1 MFWFRPLPWDYGIRN
16 LFRRASRSALTLLG
30 LSIVVF
36 LVLTVVSFVNGLE
49 ASLQVSGDPSVILIH
64 SLGAAE
70 NLENATVPGSAPG
83 LLAASLDGIL
93 ARSGQKYVSPELYLG
108 AQITTSSNPEP
119 AMGLVRGVSISAP
132 LVRRQFQILDGDWPL
147 RGEVIVGRLAAAK
160 LGRKLTE
167 LATGSEIR
175 FEGKSWRIA
184 GHFASAGSA
193 LESEIWCLVDELQG
207 VLKRQDLSLVAVTV
221 SNATAIGDA
230 QEFCKERI
238 DLEWEATPETAYY
251 AYLQKHY
258 GPVRMVAWLIV
269 GLMASAGIFAG
280 LNTMYGAVLGRVREL
295 AMLQTVGFSRRAILL
310 SILQEGLLLAMAASL
325 IATGLAVGLL
335 NGFAVRFTMGAF
347 TLKTDSRTVVIGL
360 VIGLLIG
367 VLGSLPPAL
376 RALRLSVVDGLKAV

>member
-108 AQITTSSNPEP
+108 AQITTSGNPEP

-147 RGEVIVGRLAAAK
+147 RGEVIVGRLAVAK

-207 VLKRQDLSLVAVTV
+207 VLKRQDLSLVAVAV
-221 SNATAIGDA
+221 ANANAIGDA

-347 TLKTDSRTVVIGL
+347 TLKTDSQTVVIGL

-376 RALRLSVVDGLKAV
+376 RALRLPVVDGLKAV

>member
-36 LVLTVVSFVNGLE
+36 LVLTVVAFVNGLE
-49 ASLQVSGDPSVILIH
+49 ASLQVSGDPNVVLIH

-108 AQITTSSNPEP
+108 AQITTSGNPEP
-119 AMGLVRGVSISAP
+119 AMGLVRGVSISIP

-167 LATGSEIR
+167 LATGSEIQ

-221 SNATAIGDA
+221 ANASAIGDV

-295 AMLQTVGFSRRAILL
+295 AMLQTIGFSRRAILL

-376 RALRLSVVDGLKAV
+376 RALRLPV

>member
-36 LVLTVVSFVNGLE
+36 LVLTVVAFVNGLE
-49 ASLQVSGDPSVILIH
+49 ASLQVSGDPKVVLIH

-108 AQITTSSNPEP
+108 AQITTSGSPEP
-119 AMGLVRGVSISAP
+119 AMGLVRGVSISTP

-221 SNATAIGDA
+221 ANASAMGDV

-258 GPVRMVAWLIV
+258 SPVRMVAWLIV

-295 AMLQTVGFSRRAILL
+295 AMLQTIGFSRRAIIL

-325 IATGLAVGLL
+325 ISTGLAVGLL

-347 TLKTDSRTVVIGL
+347 TLKADSRTVVIGL

-376 RALRLSVVDGLKAV
+376 RALRFPVVDGLKAV